1 MNSPCYA
8 SWRVGYPLH
17 LHPVADR
24 RPTHIVRDSTG
35 NACGLQAFGHTWR
48 TPLIGFPVAVKP
60 TARRGGHKRATLPL
74 RAMARR
80 RVNYE
85 RGSRYL
91 PLVSTPVPCMSQT
104 PRLCRHQPPP
114 RMHCC
119 ASLTIGLV
127 VVGADIFEAHPAR
140 SHTATPIPT
149 APRTM
154 VHLHCTAEV
163 YRTAP
168 PSTPEGSAERQARRP
183 DGFSGDADPRQ
194 GPRSTRLRNT
204 RRRVLHTPTSIR
216 PPGRRLADR
225 SRESTSRRQRGTRV
239 R

>member
-1 MNSPCYA
+1 
-8 SWRVGYPLH
+8 
-17 LHPVADR
+17 VA
-24 RPTHIVRDSTG
+24 
-35 NACGLQAFGHTWR
+35 W
-48 TPLIGFPVAVKP
+48 
-60 TARRGGHKRATLPL
+60 
-74 RAMARR
+74 R
-80 RVNYE
+80 RVNCE

-91 PLVSTPVPCMSQT
+91 PLVSTPVPCMSQI

-149 APRTM
+149 ASRIM
-154 VHLHCTAEV
+154 VHLHYAAEV

-168 PSTPEGSAERQARRP
+168 PRTPEGSAERQAPRP

-194 GPRSTRLRNT
+194 GPRSTRPRNT

-225 SRESTSRRQRGTRV
+225 TRESTSRRQRGTRV
-239 R
+239 S